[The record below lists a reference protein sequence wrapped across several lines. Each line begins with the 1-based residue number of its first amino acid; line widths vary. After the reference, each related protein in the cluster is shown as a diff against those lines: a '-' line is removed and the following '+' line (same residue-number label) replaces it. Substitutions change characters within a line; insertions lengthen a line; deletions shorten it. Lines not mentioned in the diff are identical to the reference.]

1 MENARIV
8 CDNACFGFDRAF
20 CLTEFRSCQY
30 EILHVICNEDKF
42 DTGPP
47 DLDTFVQIQ
56 QKTKYG
62 FLKKKNVFSQK
73 ELVFVWLNLQFVLS
87 YITMRVYIYIYIYL
101 CIIPTD
107 LQKFSQ
113 FTNLSA
119 IWGYSYPNP
128 FWPSNVTWRRQPSS
142 SNILVWFKIHGSPW
156 LSCQYSCCLWVFTQ
170 YQWHM
175 RFWSIPMLIFRNGLV
190 FWGQPQSICHK
201 DFITAEI
208 WC

>member
-73 ELVFVWLNLQFVLS
+73 ELVFV
-87 YITMRVYIYIYIYL
+87 
-101 CIIPTD
+101 
-107 LQKFSQ
+107 
-113 FTNLSA
+113 
-119 IWGYSYPNP
+119 
-128 FWPSNVTWRRQPSS
+128 
-142 SNILVWFKIHGSPW
+142 
-156 LSCQYSCCLWVFTQ
+156 
-170 YQWHM
+170 
-175 RFWSIPMLIFRNGLV
+175 
-190 FWGQPQSICHK
+190 
-201 DFITAEI
+201 
-208 WC
+208 

>member
-1 MENARIV
+1 VENARIV

-62 FLKKKNVFSQK
+62 FLKKKCLFSK
-73 ELVFVWLNLQFVLS
+73 RTSFCLTEPTICFVL
-87 YITMRVYIYIYIYL
+87 YHYACIYIYIYIYL

-128 FWPSNVTWRRQPSS
+128 F
-142 SNILVWFKIHGSPW
+142 
-156 LSCQYSCCLWVFTQ
+156 
-170 YQWHM
+170 
-175 RFWSIPMLIFRNGLV
+175 
-190 FWGQPQSICHK
+190 
-201 DFITAEI
+201 
-208 WC
+208 